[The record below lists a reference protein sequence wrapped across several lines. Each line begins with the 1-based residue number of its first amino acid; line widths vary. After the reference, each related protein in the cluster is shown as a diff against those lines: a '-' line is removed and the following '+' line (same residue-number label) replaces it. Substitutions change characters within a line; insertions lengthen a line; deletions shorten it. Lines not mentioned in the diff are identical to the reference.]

1 MKRRMTPL
9 ILFLL
14 LTVTFC
20 SLSEAESSAELS
32 PGPAVQIIPPPAE
45 QPEPEEAAEPPPEVH
60 VIEECTVTW
69 YTEDTCGKASDHPAY
84 GLWHHRQRPTGGRR
98 RYLRRGPGGHPPG
111 R

>member
-45 QPEPEEAAEPPPEVH
+45 QPEPEEA
-60 VIEECTVTW
+60 
-69 YTEDTCGKASDHPAY
+69 
-84 GLWHHRQRPTGGRR
+84 GRR
-98 RYLRRGPGGHPPG
+98 PS
-111 R
+111 